1 MIDVLGNKQLRNHA
15 YHLYYVKERLQ
26 TPTYSLISS
35 FCSTSHTDE
44 CFHPKI
50 SNSSSLHLP
59 QPHPRLSML
68 LSPWTSLPDHAADKI
83 DRDRKEPET
92 CTLSPCDLTLLA
104 RWCATTYQ
112 SLASDGRDAEIWRSL
127 IVQEAMRYPPLLD
140 GILALSAL
148 EMLGDCERD
157 NAQEHKQDEQQ
168 LRYLAMLHWDRARA
182 WLDSQVKSAR
192 PELTHKDSNAMF
204 ALCNILIVFAFGH
217 SQIPSFSSRESAL
230 EDFCDIFRQL
240 RGSPE
245 IVVPLIDQV
254 QQGELASLVRPE
266 EARHRLMPDTFTLAI
281 HGLRKMNNGD
291 AERSLDPGTNS
302 RSTYSQAIDCLSS
315 CLRYIAWSSRPGLI
329 ELSWLL
335 EIPAGFVDLALN
347 HQPIALSILA
357 HYCVVMYHL
366 RSQWWMGDLGM
377 KLLKE
382 IRQLLGRDRSGDI
395 QWALDA
401 VAIDGDGSAR

>member
-1 MIDVLGNKQLRNHA
+1 MSDVLGNKPLRNHA
-15 YHLYYVKERLQ
+15 YHLYYVKERL
-26 TPTYSLISS
+26 TPTHSPISS

-44 CFHPKI
+44 CFHPELSI
-50 SNSSSLHLP
+50 SSSLHLH
-59 QPHPRLSML
+59 QPHARLSTL

-127 IVQEAMRYPPLLD
+127 IVREAMRY
-140 GILALSAL
+140 
-148 EMLGDCERD
+148 CHYWT
-157 NAQEHKQDEQQ
+157 HKQDQQQ
-168 LRYLAMLHWDRARA
+168 LRHLAMLHWDRART
-182 WLDSQVKSAR
+182 WLDNQLGPTRLEPTRK
-192 PELTHKDSNAMF
+192 HSNAVL
-204 ALCNILIVFAFGH
+204 ALCNILMVFAFAH
-217 SQIPSFSSRESAL
+217 MQIPSSSRESAL

-254 QQGELASLVRPE
+254 QPGELASLVRPE
-266 EARHRLMPDTFTLAI
+266 EARHRVMPDTFTLAI
-281 HGLRKMNNGD
+281 HALRKVNNTHPDGN
-291 AERSLDPGTNS
+291 LDPDANNK
-302 RSTYSQAIDCLSS
+302 RINSQAIDSLSS

-335 EIPAGFVDLALN
+335 VIPAGFVDLALN

-366 RSQWWMGDLGM
+366 RSQWWMGDLGTR
-377 KLLKE
+377 LLKE

-401 VAIDGDGSAR
+401 VAIDGDGGAR